1 MTKILSFDKKLSE
14 RINSKIV
21 FGILYQSKFRSSI
34 TVKEEL
40 EVQFNKNLG
49 LKVDDL
55 TVEFVSIDVNEP
67 YMLEQSIEEKKIN
80 VLYLTP
86 LRVVSIADISNIAK
100 KKHILTFSGVPAY
113 SEEGISVTFG
123 IKGERPLI
131 IVNLE
136 QSKREGA
143 DFSSQLLRVARVIQ

>member
-1 MTKILSFDKKLSE
+1 MLKKLIIILSSIILYSFISIAQEVPLPVETQFSLMTKILSFDKKLSE

-86 LRVVSIADISNIAK
+86 L
-100 KKHILTFSGVPAY
+100 
-113 SEEGISVTFG
+113 
-123 IKGERPLI
+123 
-131 IVNLE
+131 
-136 QSKREGA
+136 
-143 DFSSQLLRVARVIQ
+143 